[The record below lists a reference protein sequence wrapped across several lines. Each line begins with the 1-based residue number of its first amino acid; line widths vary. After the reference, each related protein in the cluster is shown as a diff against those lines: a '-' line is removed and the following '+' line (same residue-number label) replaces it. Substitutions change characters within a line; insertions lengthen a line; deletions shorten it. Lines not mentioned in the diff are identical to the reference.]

1 LGKTSLTGDNVIS
14 KEKIIHLEFSIAL
27 VLMVGSL
34 FFVTTREIP
43 VSVEYDTQSLDETNQ
58 QAISVIEG
66 LASLSA
72 SYQNGLEELKSL
84 SSSEGVN
91 RLVSEGATVGRVFY
105 INGEPFYY
113 VVSLK
118 EYDKAASNVML
129 NSVAKINQS
138 YIRPLTADIE
148 FLAQQFEKNY
158 PDKTK
163 RAMAILGLIQNLGY
177 DMNDHHIVKHPTVTL
192 MEGGVC
198 IDLVL
203 ACGAL
208 LKAADIDCA
217 ILIFEDERHA
227 AIGISDIDF
236 SKFQNTQ
243 TMIVEYEGIQY
254 LICETTSL
262 RHPAGSDLMGS
273 QGSIDASAVSLII
286 PYEFP

>member
-177 DMNDHHIVKHPTVTL
+177 DMNDHHVVKHPTVTL

>member
-1 LGKTSLTGDNVIS
+1 MIS

-177 DMNDHHIVKHPTVTL
+177 DMNDHHVVKHPTVTL

-208 LKAADIDCA
+208 LKAADIYCA

-236 SKFQNTQ
+236 SQFQNTQ

-273 QGSIDASAVSLII
+273 QGSIDVSAVSLII

>member
-1 LGKTSLTGDNVIS
+1 MIS

-163 RAMAILGLIQNLGY
+163 RAIAILGLIQNLGY
-177 DMNDHHIVKHPTVTL
+177 DMNDHHVVKHPTVTL

>member
-1 LGKTSLTGDNVIS
+1 MIS

-177 DMNDHHIVKHPTVTL
+177 DMNDHHVVKHPTVTL

>member
-163 RAMAILGLIQNLGY
+163 RAIAILGLIQNLGY

>member
-1 LGKTSLTGDNVIS
+1 MIS
-14 KEKIIHLEFSIAL
+14 KEKIIHLEFSVAL
-27 VLMVGSL
+27 VLMVASL
-34 FFVTTREIP
+34 FFVATREIP
-43 VSVEYDTQSLDETNQ
+43 VSVEYDTQSLDQTNQ
-58 QAISVIEG
+58 QAMTVIEG
-66 LASLSA
+66 LTSLSA

-84 SSSEGVN
+84 SSNEGVN
-91 RLVSEGATVGRVFY
+91 RLLSEEATVGRIFY

-118 EYDKAASNVML
+118 EYEKASSNVML

-158 PDKTK
+158 PDKTR
-163 RAMAILGLIQNLGY
+163 RALAILGLIQNLGY
-177 DMNDHHIVKHPTVTL
+177 DMNDHHMVKHPTVTL

-208 LKAADIDCA
+208 LKAADINCA
-217 ILIFEDERHA
+217 ILIFENERHA

-236 SKFQNTQ
+236 SQFKNTQ
-243 TMIVEYEGIQY
+243 TMVIEYEGIQY

-273 QGSIDASAVSLII
+273 QGSIDAGAVSLII